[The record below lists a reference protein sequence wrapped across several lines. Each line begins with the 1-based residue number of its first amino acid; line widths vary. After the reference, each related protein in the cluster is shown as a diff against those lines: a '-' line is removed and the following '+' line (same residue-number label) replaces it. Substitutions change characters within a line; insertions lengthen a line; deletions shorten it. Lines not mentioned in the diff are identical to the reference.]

1 MFDEQPTLELLFEQL
16 GLDSEQAAI
25 DRFVEEHQLDQNT
38 PLHEASFWSKNQRDF
53 IIGHWKRDDE
63 WAIVVD
69 TLNALLHQNDGV
81 DQNSNNQT

>member
-1 MFDEQPTLELLFEQL
+1 MFDEQPTLELLFQQL
-16 GLDSEQAAI
+16 GLESDQAAI

-81 DQNSNNQT
+81 DQN

>member
-1 MFDEQPTLELLFEQL
+1 MLDMNVTLELLFEQL

-81 DQNSNNQT
+81 DQNLNNQT

>member
-81 DQNSNNQT
+81 DQN

>member
-81 DQNSNNQT
+81 DQS